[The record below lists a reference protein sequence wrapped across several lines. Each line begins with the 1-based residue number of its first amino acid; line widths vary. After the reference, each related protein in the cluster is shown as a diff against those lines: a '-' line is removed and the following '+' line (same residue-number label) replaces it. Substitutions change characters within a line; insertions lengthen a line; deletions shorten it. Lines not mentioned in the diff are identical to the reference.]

1 MGYRLKYTRKAE
13 KDARKLEQA
22 GLDKKAKELLKIIRD
37 NPFENPPPYEKL
49 IGDLKGLYSKRIN
62 IQHRIVYEVLKEEK
76 EVVILRM
83 WSHCE

>member
-37 NPFENPPPYEKL
+37 NPFENPPPYEKI
-49 IGDLKGLYSKRIN
+49 IGDLKGLCSRRIN
-62 IQHRIVYEVLKEEK
+62 IQHRIVYEVLREEK

-83 WSHCE
+83 WSHYE